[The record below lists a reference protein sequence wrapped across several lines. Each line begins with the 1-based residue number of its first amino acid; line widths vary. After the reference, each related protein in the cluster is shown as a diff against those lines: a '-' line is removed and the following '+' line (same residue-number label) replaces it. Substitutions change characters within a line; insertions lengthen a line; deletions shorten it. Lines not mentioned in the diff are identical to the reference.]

1 MIQTVEPG
9 IPVPDRYTAY
19 VDAMID
25 TLKAT
30 VATHGKSDPFIV
42 IGSLTDGWAMPVYG
56 ITELPFELGC
66 AAITETARKI
76 NAEFV
81 MISRTLIGANAKTRE
96 EAEAM
101 AAKYKR
107 PEDCPNAQRVAFV
120 SLETYHGVWVAVKPV
135 EVVDGVS
142 TIGDMELSSCEP
154 LMSTLNL
161 LPPRTP
167 LQ

>member
-9 IPVPDRYTAY
+9 IPVPERYTAY
-19 VDAMID
+19 VQSMID
-25 TLKAT
+25 VLRVAVAANGKA
-30 VATHGKSDPFIV
+30 DPFIV
-42 IGSLTDGWAMPVYG
+42 LGNLTDEWTCPVLG

-66 AAITETARKI
+66 AAVTETARKI

-107 PEDCPNAQRVAFV
+107 PEDCPNAQTVAFV

-142 TIGDMELSSCEP
+142 TIGDMELSSCDP